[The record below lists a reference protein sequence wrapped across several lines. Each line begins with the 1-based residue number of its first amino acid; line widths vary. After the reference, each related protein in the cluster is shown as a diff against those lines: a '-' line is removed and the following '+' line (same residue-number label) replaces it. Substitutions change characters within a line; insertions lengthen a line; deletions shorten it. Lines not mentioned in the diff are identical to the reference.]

1 MPTSSRV
8 RNAEESV
15 PISAVIIV
23 RDAEATLAVCLQA
36 LAFLAEVVVYD
47 NGSVDRT
54 REIAGSFPNVCL
66 HSGPFLGFGPS
77 KNHAA
82 GLARY
87 PWILS
92 IDSDESVSPDLARS
106 VLAADLSDPSIVYAV
121 WRHNYML
128 GRRVRHAGWGQDWLP
143 RLYHRDSARLSDAAV
158 HENLTWNPGVTVR
171 RLSGALR
178 HDAVRD
184 LGDMLVKVNRYS
196 EIRRQTQPVSHPP
209 GLILLRAW
217 WAFVRTYIL
226 QGGWLDGWRG
236 VVIAWSNANGVFYKY
251 MKSYADGALRREQGG
266 NGQQAR
272 RRPKSSDQ

>member
-1 MPTSSRV
+1 M
-8 RNAEESV
+8 

-23 RDAEATLAVCLQA
+23 RDAEATLAACLQG
-36 LAFLAEVVVYD
+36 LVFLAEVVVYD

-54 REIAGSFPNVCL
+54 CDIARSFPNVCL

-82 GLARY
+82 GLARH

-92 IDSDESVSPDLARS
+92 IDSDESVSADLAHS
-106 VLAADLSDPSIVYAV
+106 LEAVDLADPSTVYAV
-121 WRHNYML
+121 WRQNYML
-128 GRRVRHAGWGQDWLP
+128 GRRVRHAGWGQEWLP
-143 RLYHRDSARLSDAAV
+143 RLYHRNSARLSDAAV
-158 HENLTWNPGVTVR
+158 HEHLIWNPGVKVR

-178 HDAVRD
+178 HDAVRE

-196 EIRRQTQPVSHPP
+196 EIRRRTRPVSHSP

-217 WAFVRTYIL
+217 WAFIRTYLL

-236 VVIAWSNANGVFYKY
+236 MAIAWSNANGVFYKY
-251 MKSYADGALRREQGG
+251 IKPYADGALRREQVEDGL
-266 NGQQAR
+266 QAR
-272 RRPKSSDQ
+272 RHQKSSEQ